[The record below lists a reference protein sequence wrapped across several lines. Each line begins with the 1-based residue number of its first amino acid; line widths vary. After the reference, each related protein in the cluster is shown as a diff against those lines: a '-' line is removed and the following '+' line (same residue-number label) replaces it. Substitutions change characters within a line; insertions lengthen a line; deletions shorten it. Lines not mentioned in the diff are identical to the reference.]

1 MNQHGVRFVMTV
13 AFIVLGTARV
23 SCQNTIPEILVNG
36 TLSEQMNYIET
47 RTNIYEN
54 YRAIREDMFQKIK
67 NNAVDSLTKAK
78 KKIVGFVVL
87 NSTLNFRIDSL
98 KGSLNTTKE
107 EMKELSRTKNSI
119 RVIGMELNKVTYNT
133 SMWTIV
139 AGLAAL
145 LVFGYLIFM
154 RNRTITISTK
164 KELKELKAEF
174 EEYRQKSRIEREK
187 VSMDHFNEIRKLKGK

>member
-1 MNQHGVRFVMTV
+1 
-13 AFIVLGTARV
+13 
-23 SCQNTIPEILVNG
+23 VNG
-36 TLSEQMNYIET
+36 TLSEQMNYIEN

-67 NNAVDSLTKAK
+67 DNAVDSLTKTK
-78 KKIVGFVVL
+78 KKIAGFVVL
-87 NSTLNFRIDSL
+87 TSTLNFRIDSL
-98 KGSLNTTKE
+98 KGSLITTKE
-107 EMKELSRTKNSI
+107 EVKELSRTKNSI
-119 RVIGMELNKVTYNT
+119 RVIGMELNKVTYNS

-154 RNRTITISTK
+154 RNRTVTLSTK